1 MFIFAYC
8 YRLTISFNYKNIT
21 MNAID
26 IITGVLFLVPF
37 FILWLLSDTITEFL
51 SDGKSF
57 ANNETKFY

>member
-1 MFIFAYC
+1 
-8 YRLTISFNYKNIT
+8 

-37 FILWLLSDTITEFL
+37 FVLWLLSDTITEFL
-51 SDGKSF
+51 SDGKPF

>member
-1 MFIFAYC
+1 MT
-8 YRLTISFNYKNIT
+8 LNDKNIT

-51 SDGKSF
+51 SGVKSF
-57 ANNETKFY
+57 ATNETKFY